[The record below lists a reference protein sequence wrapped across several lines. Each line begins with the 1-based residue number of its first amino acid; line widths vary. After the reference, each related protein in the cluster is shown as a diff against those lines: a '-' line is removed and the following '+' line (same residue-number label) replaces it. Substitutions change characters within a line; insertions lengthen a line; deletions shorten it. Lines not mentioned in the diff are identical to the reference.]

1 MYVWYDLENNAIERT
16 IEETKKKVH
25 RKEMIITVKA
35 AQEETVQEVTEEM
48 ENGDQVEFSEIKIV
62 KGKEK
67 EIGKSEDMVM
77 IDEAIE
83 MDETEMEGE
92 IGTRRKLSDLSF

>member
-1 MYVWYDLENNAIERT
+1 
-16 IEETKKKVH
+16 
-25 RKEMIITVKA
+25 MIIIVKA

-92 IGTRRKLSDLSF
+92 IGTRRKLSDP

>member
-1 MYVWYDLENNAIERT
+1 
-16 IEETKKKVH
+16 
-25 RKEMIITVKA
+25 MIITEKA

-92 IGTRRKLSDLSF
+92 IGTRRKLSGP

>member
-1 MYVWYDLENNAIERT
+1 
-16 IEETKKKVH
+16 
-25 RKEMIITVKA
+25 MIITVKA
-35 AQEETVQEVTEEM
+35 AQEKTVQEVTEEM

-77 IDEAIE
+77 IDEASE

-92 IGTRRKLSDLSF
+92 IGTRRKLSDP

>member
-1 MYVWYDLENNAIERT
+1 
-16 IEETKKKVH
+16 
-25 RKEMIITVKA
+25 MITTVKA

-92 IGTRRKLSDLSF
+92 IGTRRKLSDP

>member
-1 MYVWYDLENNAIERT
+1 
-16 IEETKKKVH
+16 
-25 RKEMIITVKA
+25 MIITVKA

-83 MDETEMEGE
+83 MDETEMEGD
-92 IGTRRKLSDLSF
+92 IGTRRKLSDP

>member
-1 MYVWYDLENNAIERT
+1 
-16 IEETKKKVH
+16 
-25 RKEMIITVKA
+25 MITTVKA

-48 ENGDQVEFSEIKIV
+48 ENEDQVEFSEIKIV
-62 KGKEK
+62 NGKEK
-67 EIGKSEDMVM
+67 EIGKSEDMAM

-92 IGTRRKLSDLSF
+92 IGTRRKLSDP

>member
-1 MYVWYDLENNAIERT
+1 
-16 IEETKKKVH
+16 
-25 RKEMIITVKA
+25 MIITVKA

-92 IGTRRKLSDLSF
+92 IGTRRKLSDPLF

>member
-1 MYVWYDLENNAIERT
+1 
-16 IEETKKKVH
+16 
-25 RKEMIITVKA
+25 MITTVKA

-67 EIGKSEDMVM
+67 EIGKSEDMAM

-92 IGTRRKLSDLSF
+92 IGTRRKLSDP

>member
-1 MYVWYDLENNAIERT
+1 
-16 IEETKKKVH
+16 
-25 RKEMIITVKA
+25 MIITEKA

-92 IGTRRKLSDLSF
+92 IGTRRKLSDP

>member
-1 MYVWYDLENNAIERT
+1 
-16 IEETKKKVH
+16 
-25 RKEMIITVKA
+25 MIITVKA

-92 IGTRRKLSDLSF
+92 IGTRRKLSDP